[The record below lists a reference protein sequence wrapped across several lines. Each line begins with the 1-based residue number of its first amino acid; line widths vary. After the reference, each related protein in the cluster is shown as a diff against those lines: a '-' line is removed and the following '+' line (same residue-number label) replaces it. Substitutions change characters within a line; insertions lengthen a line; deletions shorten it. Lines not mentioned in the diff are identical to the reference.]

1 MKRMLAMVLALAL
14 AIPMMT
20 VTAFAE
26 GGKKKDPKS
35 GTYQGGET
43 EVSPGDEIEVDTDWF
58 YGTWTI
64 REEND
69 EGKRVNV
76 KYDTED
82 EPIGSLDKEYHKVS
96 ATWTRG
102 GDYVQSVY
110 FEDGDGYVTVEIKG
124 GISMTADKEIS
135 GTIKIVQK
143 DVPNMPDTTFTC
155 KIERGDL
162 VVKGIDE
169 KSRMIYLGDKEF
181 GLPDDYQEKQVRFST
196 DEGEDY
202 GTFIGEFYGDRSGQ
216 DVATFRVRIIDQ
228 GSLYL
233 GFSEASN
240 STLLKKYPNANMRF
254 INWTARP
261 TFDREGKL
269 SIYMEPDEYIYGVKD
284 DNTLYRLGGTYDE
297 NNDAYV
303 ITTKTLGC
311 YVISDTQLSATAA
324 SGNSGTGGNAVAP
337 SSSTA
342 PKPSSSVAPSSVAPP
357 PSSSV
362 APPPSSSVAPPPSS
376 SVAPPP
382 SSSEVIAPPPSSEEE
397 PSSDPD
403 EESSDPG
410 EDDPDEDEDDEKDRD
425 KDDDEDGEDK
435 EKEKKGFPLVPVLLG
450 VLGIVIIVCA
460 VVVVGNRSNSSQRSR
475 RRRYDDDWDD

>member
-20 VTAFAE
+20 TVAFAF
-26 GGKKKDPKS
+26 GGKKSDDA
-35 GTYQGGET
+35 GIAQLGGE
-43 EVSPGDEIEVDTDWF
+43 EVSPGDEIQIDTDWF
-58 YGTWTI
+58 YGKWTI
-64 REEND
+64 REDGERNT
-69 EGKRVNV
+69 
-76 KYDTED
+76 YDTDD
-82 EPIGSLDKEYHKVS
+82 EPIGNLDKEYHKVS

-102 GDYVQSVY
+102 GDYVESVY

-124 GISMTADKEIS
+124 GISMTSDKEIS
-135 GTIKIVQK
+135 GTIKIVEK
-143 DVPNMPDTTFTC
+143 DYPNKPSVTYTC

-169 KSRMIYLGDKEF
+169 KSRMVYLDDKEF

-202 GTFIGEFYGDRSGQ
+202 GTFIGEFYGSRSGQ

-324 SGNSGTGGNAVAP
+324 SGNGGNSGTGGNAVAP

-362 APPPSSSVAPPPSS
+362 APPPSSVAPPPSS

-425 KDDDEDGEDK
+425 KDDDEDDEDK